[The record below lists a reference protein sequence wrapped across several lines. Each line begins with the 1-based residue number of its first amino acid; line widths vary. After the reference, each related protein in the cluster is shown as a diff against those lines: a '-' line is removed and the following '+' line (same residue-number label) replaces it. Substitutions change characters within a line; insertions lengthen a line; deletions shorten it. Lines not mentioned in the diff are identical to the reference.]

1 MSDEYD
7 ETYEDDYDEESGV
20 KQDLPPVTQGI
31 ITKYRVE
38 ADIPKDQKKQMESY
52 RTSYGRHVVY
62 SNTKRM
68 DNPRHLNMIETQMGW
83 NRITLFRERA
93 TLNGIIDMSE
103 FQMCRSN
110 EPVGGFES
118 QIQATRILHEKA
130 EATLKEYGLNSEKK
144 NKFFD
149 RFRKKKKS
157 EGE

>member
-1 MSDEYD
+1 
-7 ETYEDDYDEESGV
+7 
-20 KQDLPPVTQGI
+20 
-31 ITKYRVE
+31 
-38 ADIPKDQKKQMESY
+38 
-52 RTSYGRHVVY
+52 
-62 SNTKRM
+62 M